1 MQEKLIE
8 FIKDEFLTDPDMEI
22 DTETKLISSG
32 LIDSFSLV
40 SLQVFI
46 EKEFGKKIPA
56 PRITAETFDTV
67 RQMMDIINQF

>member
-8 FIKDEFLTDPDMEI
+8 FIKDEFLTDPDTEI
-22 DTETKLISSG
+22 SIDTKLISSG

-40 SLQVFI
+40 SLQAFI

-56 PRITAETFDTV
+56 LRITAETFDTV
-67 RQMMDIINQF
+67 RQMVDIINQF

>member
-1 MQEKLIE
+1 MKDKLIE
-8 FIKDEFLTDPDMEI
+8 FIRDEFLDDPDVEI
-22 DTETKLISSG
+22 TEQTKLISSG

-56 PRITAETFDTV
+56 PRITAESFDTIE
-67 RQMMDIINQF
+67 QMIKIIEQF